1 MSNKVPSIIAID
13 GPAASGKS
21 TIAKLLAQSLGY
33 LYIDS
38 GAMYRAVTCKW
49 LEAKQNNPDLED
61 LILLSQILETIE
73 IELFDNSKQIF
84 INGEDYSS
92 VLRTNTV
99 SNNVSYI
106 ASFEIVRKKLVE
118 LQRKIATGTSVV
130 MDGRDIG
137 TVVFPQADYK
147 FFMVASPEVRASRR
161 LKELKSR
168 GEVIELETLVQ
179 QIKDRD
185 KTDSEREI
193 SPLIK
198 ASEAIEINTDQLS
211 IEEVLKVI
219 TQTIQEKLG

>member
-73 IELFDNSKQIF
+73 IELLDNSKQIF

-168 GEVIELETLVQ
+168 GEEIELETLVQ

-211 IEEVLKVI
+211 IEEVLQSLEKIVI
-219 TQTIQEKLG
+219 DHS